1 MSKIFKILLKDMREF
16 INNSSHAEI
25 EEMMETLVEKIY
37 DNCTTEMEKLSLS
50 SIFADSMEWR

>member
-1 MSKIFKILLKDMREF
+1 MSKMFKILLKDMREF
-16 INNSSHAEI
+16 INNSSDSEI
-25 EEMMETLVEKIY
+25 EEMMETLVEKLY

>member
-1 MSKIFKILLKDMREF
+1 MLTILLKDMREF
-16 INNSSHAEI
+16 INNSSDAEI
-25 EEMMETLVEKIY
+25 EEMMETLIEKLY